1 MEQHDEIESQIMH
14 ASSEV
19 ERILDIARQN
29 KTVLRLVGGLAIHE
43 FCTDHSFCDRHYGDI
58 DFVGLS
64 SQYENIVQVMKDAGY
79 LENVNMTMSTGGSRL
94 LFNKAEQEEHID
106 VFLDR
111 LDIEHVIELK
121 DRLEIEM
128 DTVSVSDL
136 LLIKLTITRLNEKDI
151 RDIITIVKDL
161 QMGHTD
167 SPNTINMTYIADLCG
182 KSWGLYHDVLR
193 ALRRTL
199 NFLPEYPLPKKTRV
213 GVMKK
218 LESLEE
224 LILESPKSLKW
235 RLRAPLGEHIP
246 WHREIETDRVACA
259 PANDEMQVNVSD

>member
-1 MEQHDEIESQIMH
+1 MH

-79 LENVNMTMSTGGSRL
+79 LENKNMTISTGGSRL
-94 LFNKAEQEEHID
+94 LFIKAGQEEHID

-111 LDIEHVIELK
+111 LDVEHMIELK

-136 LLIKLTITRLNEKDI
+136 LLVKLTITRLNEKDI

-161 QMGHTD
+161 QMGHSD
-167 SPNTINMTYIADLCG
+167 SPNTINMDYITDLCA

-193 ALRRTL
+193 TLRRTL

-213 GVMKK
+213 SVMKK
-218 LESLEE
+218 LEALEE
-224 LILESPKSLKW
+224 MILRSPKSLKW
-235 RLRAPLGEHIP
+235 KLRAPLGEHIP
-246 WHREIETDRVACA
+246 WRREIETDRVGCA
-259 PANDEMQVNVSD
+259 SVKEEMQVHISD